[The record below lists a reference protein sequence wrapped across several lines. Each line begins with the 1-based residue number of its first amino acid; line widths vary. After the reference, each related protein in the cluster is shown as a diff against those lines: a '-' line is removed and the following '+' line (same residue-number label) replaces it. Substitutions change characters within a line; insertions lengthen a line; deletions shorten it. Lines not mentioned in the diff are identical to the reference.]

1 MYRFLNLQQGT
12 QPSPAWIIYIYI
24 VYKHQPPRWVFLSS
38 AHVSGFEPPI
48 LIAKRDSRR
57 LEIGLEPTCFI
68 FLNMIIYDMDWYG
81 PMVII

>member
-1 MYRFLNLQQGT
+1 MLVVVHVSFSQFTAGHTTLTGLNN
-12 QPSPAWIIYIYI
+12 IYIYI

-68 FLNMIIYDMDWYG
+68 FLNMIIYDMD
-81 PMVII
+81 